1 MKKIVLLIC
10 LPAFLISGELFN
22 ALLKSRKENKPVMVY
37 VKSETCQFCEKMK
50 TKTLESPLIQDN
62 MQNFIFVSI
71 DKLSSEAQKYLPS
84 TRYTPTIY
92 FIASEGSKFKAV
104 NVVKGYL
111 GKEDFNLWI
120 EDTKR
125 KLGISDS
132 TTNQVQSTQQ
142 VPVSKSDDRWMYDI
156 ASGMD
161 YASQT
166 GKQLM
171 VYIEESGTKY
181 SKLMLNETLQTGS
194 IKDALNDFV
203 LVKISKNS
211 VEAEAYGL
219 KPRLIPSVYFM
230 RSDGSSLAT
239 AEGYFSAKDFLLW
252 INHAKN
258 QLVK

>member
-1 MKKIVLLIC
+1 MKKIALLVC
-10 LPAFLISGELFN
+10 LPAFLISGELLN
-22 ALLKSRKENKPVMVY
+22 ALLQSRKENKPIMVY
-37 VKSETCQFCEKMK
+37 VKSDTCQFCDKMK
-50 TKTLESPLIQDN
+50 TKTLESSLIQNN
-62 MQNFIFVSI
+62 MQGFIFVAT
-71 DKLSSEAQKYLPS
+71 DKMGTEAQKYLPT

-92 FIASEGSKFKAV
+92 FIAPEGSKFKAI

-125 KLGISDS
+125 KLGMSNSNTTTQVES
-132 TTNQVQSTQQ
+132 TETSVME
-142 VPVSKSDDRWMYDI
+142 SDDMWMYDI

-171 VYIEESGTKY
+171 VYIEEADKKY
-181 SKLMLNETLQTGS
+181 SKKMLNETLHTGF
-194 IKDALNDFV
+194 IKDALSDFV
-203 LVKISKNS
+203 LVKIPKDGA
-211 VEAEAYGL
+211 EAQAYGL
-219 KPRLIPSVYFM
+219 KPRLVPSAYFM
-230 RSDGSSLAT
+230 RADGSSLAT

-258 QLVK
+258 QLAK